1 MILVFEFFTDFGAFK
16 NQSYSGTFCF
26 LIFRSWTLI
35 NKEGLQI
42 CILLIFHEE
51 YVPFE
56 CFSYFL
62 ACRETQSDTRGVDG
76 CGGLQFSEHLEYL
89 FPVFYSNANACI
101 LYNNL

>member
-26 LIFRSWTLI
+26 LIFLSWTLI

-42 CILLIFHEE
+42 CILLIVHEE

-62 ACRETQSDTRGVDG
+62 ACRETQAYSRGVDRC
-76 CGGLQFSEHLEYL
+76 CGLKFT
-89 FPVFYSNANACI
+89 
-101 LYNNL
+101 

>member
-16 NQSYSGTFCF
+16 NQSYSGAFSF
-26 LIFRSWTLI
+26 LIFHFWTLI

-42 CILLIFHEE
+42 CVLLIVHEE

-62 ACRETQSDTRGVDG
+62 ACRETQAYSRGVDRC
-76 CGGLQFSEHLEYL
+76 CGLKFT
-89 FPVFYSNANACI
+89 
-101 LYNNL
+101 